1 MSESPNATAVRA
13 HEYVRGRRTALT
25 AKDDAARI
33 GSELGS
39 DLVSMAF
46 HLCGCPGRIAA
57 NSPHRGD
64 KTGSTLES
72 VCFKNIAEGRKLNVN
87 IHAFSCRTFMNG

>member
-13 HEYVRGRRTALT
+13 QVYVRGARAALT
-25 AKDDAARI
+25 AKDDLAPI
-33 GSELGS
+33 GSDLGS

-46 HLCGCPGRIAA
+46 HLYGCPGAHRGEFAA
-57 NSPHRGD
+57 SGD

-72 VCFKNIAEGRKLNVN
+72 VCLKNIAEGRKLNVN
-87 IHAFSCRTFMNG
+87 IHAFSCPTFMVR